1 MEKLRQVQQYL
12 LKKGHDSRGATD
24 GTGRPEE
31 KTAEEEV
38 EQAVP
43 EVPRKGTLSRLSNE
57 ELFALFDKKVR
68 QEKLYLDYSL
78 GRDQYARVMGV
89 DKNRFAGVLKEFG
102 NTNLA
107 AYLNSLRLE
116 YAIEL
121 FHENP
126 EWSISKIAEQSA
138 IPNLST
144 FYRLFKDKYGMSPNL
159 FRNKI

>member
-1 MEKLRQVQQYL
+1 M
-12 LKKGHDSRGATD
+12 
-24 GTGRPEE
+24 
-31 KTAEEEV
+31 

-43 EVPRKGTLSRLSNE
+43 EVPRKGTLSHLPNE
-57 ELFALFDKKVR
+57 ELFALFDRKVR

-102 NTNLA
+102 NTNLS
-107 AYLNSLRLE
+107 AYLNNLRLE

-126 EWSISKIAEQSA
+126 EWPI
-138 IPNLST
+138 LS
-144 FYRLFKDKYGMSPNL
+144 L
-159 FRNKI
+159 IHI